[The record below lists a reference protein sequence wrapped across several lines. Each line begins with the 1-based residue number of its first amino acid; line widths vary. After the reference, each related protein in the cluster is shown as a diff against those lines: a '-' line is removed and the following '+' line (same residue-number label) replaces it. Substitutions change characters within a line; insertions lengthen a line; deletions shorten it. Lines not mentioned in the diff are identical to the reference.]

1 MTQTASSKNTSAAV
15 RHYFVDEAGDGNLF
29 NKSGRLQLG
38 VEGCSRYFMLGVLD
52 VSDPDKLTQDLNALR
67 AQLVADPYFKRVPS
81 MQINA
86 RKTALAF
93 HAKDDVLEVRREVFT
108 YLSKQNFRF
117 FAAVRD
123 KSAVADYA
131 VQRRERDGDYRYQP
145 NELYDY
151 MVRSLF
157 KGLLHKDDAYEIH
170 FSKRGAQNRTAALRE
185 ALEIS
190 RKRFSQRWGIESAA
204 PLNVVPQTPPE
215 STGLQ
220 AVDYFLWALQRFY
233 ERRED
238 RYLEF
243 LWSQFKLVQD
253 LDDKRVR
260 PYGAYYTQKEP
271 LTLAALDENS
281 PTNIGL
287 RRP

>member
-1 MTQTASSKNTSAAV
+1 MTKKTSKKLSV
-15 RHYFVDEAGDGNLF
+15 EIRHYFVDEAGDGNLF
-29 NKSGRLQLG
+29 NRNGRLRFG
-38 VEGCSRYFMLGVLD
+38 EEGCSRYFILGILD
-52 VSDPDKLTQDLNALR
+52 VPDPDRL
-67 AQLVADPYFKRVPS
+67 AQELDSIREQLLADPYFKKIPS
-81 MQINA
+81 MQNKA

-93 HAKDDVLEVRREVFT
+93 HAKDDIPEVRREVFT

-157 KGLLHKDDAYEIH
+157 KGLLHKDDAYAIR
-170 FSKRGAQNRTAALRE
+170 FSKRGRQNRTAALQM
-185 ALEIS
+185 ALEIA
-190 RKRFSQRWGIESAA
+190 RERFARRWGIQSNAA
-204 PLNVVPQTPPE
+204 LNVVAQTPPQNA
-215 STGLQ
+215 GLQ
-220 AVDYFLWALQRFY
+220 AVDYFLWSLQRFY

-243 LWSQFKLVQD
+243 LWSQFSLVQD

-260 PYGAYYTQKEP
+260 PYGCYYTQKEP
-271 LTLAALDENS
+271 LTLAALDKGF
-281 PTNIGL
+281 PADIG
-287 RRP
+287 